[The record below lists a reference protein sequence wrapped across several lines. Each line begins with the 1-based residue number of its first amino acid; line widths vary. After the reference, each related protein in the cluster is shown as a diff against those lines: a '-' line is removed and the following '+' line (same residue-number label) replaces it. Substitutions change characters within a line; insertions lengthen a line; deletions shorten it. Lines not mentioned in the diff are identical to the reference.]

1 MNKGPSKENIKS
13 NFSRRGS
20 LTGFKIIEKKQLASG
35 ISMLDI
41 EAPLIADKVRPGQ
54 FVVVIADEKS
64 ERIPLTIAD
73 WDKDKGSIRIIVQE
87 AGYSTKKIT
96 SFLKGKS
103 FFGVL
108 GPLGHPSP
116 IKKIG
121 NFIGIGG
128 GVGIAEMFPIAR
140 GYKEA
145 SNRVITIIGARD
157 KDTLIL
163 EDKLKSVSDELFIAT
178 DDGSMGEKGFVTD
191 VLKKILDSH
200 KELNKD
206 NTLIYAVGPVK
217 MMEAVAKLTRDKN
230 LKTLVS
236 LNPIMVDATGM
247 CGACRVVVAGKTRF
261 ACVEGPE
268 FDAHE
273 VDFKNLLKRLDQHK
287 NLEHKCKLMEY

>member
-1 MNKGPSKENIKS
+1 MY
-13 NFSRRGS
+13 
-20 LTGFKIIEKKQLASG
+20 KIVDKKQLASG
-35 ISMLDI
+35 ITALDI
-41 EAPLIADKVRPGQ
+41 EAPLIAEKASPGQ

-73 WDKDKGSIRIIVQE
+73 WDKQEGWIRIIVQE
-87 AGYSTKKIT
+87 AGFSTKKIT
-96 SFLKGKS
+96 NFSKGKNL
-103 FFGVL
+103 FGVL

-116 IKKIG
+116 VRKVG

-128 GVGIAEMFPIAR
+128 GVGIAEMFPVAR

-145 SNRVITIIGARD
+145 SNRVLTIIGARD

-163 EDKLKSVSDELFIAT
+163 EDKLKSVSDELFVAT
-178 DDGSMGEKGFVTD
+178 DDGSKGEKGFVTD
-191 VLKKILDSH
+191 VLKDILDSH

-217 MMEAVAKLTRDKN
+217 MMEAVAKLSRDKN
-230 LKTLVS
+230 IKTLVS

-247 CGACRVVVAGKTRF
+247 CGACRVVVGGKTRF

-273 VDFKNLLKRLDQHK
+273 VDFKSLLKRLDQHK
-287 NLEHKCKLMEY
+287 NLEHKCKLTEY

>member
-1 MNKGPSKENIKS
+1 MNKRPSKNIIKS
-13 NFSRRGS
+13 NFSHPGS
-20 LTGFKIIEKKQLASG
+20 LTGFKIIDKKQLTPG

-41 EAPLIADKVRPGQ
+41 EAPLIANKAKPGQ
-54 FVVVIADEKS
+54 FVVIIADEKS

-73 WDKDKGSIRIIVQE
+73 WNQGLGSIRIIAQE
-87 AGYSTKKIT
+87 VGFSTKKIANF
-96 SFLKGKS
+96 SKGES

-140 GYKEA
+140 GYKQA
-145 SNRVITIIGARD
+145 SNRVISIIGARD

-163 EDKLKSVSDELFIAT
+163 EDKLQSVSDELLVAT
-178 DDGSMGEKGFVTD
+178 DDGSKGEKGFVTD
-191 VLKKILDSH
+191 VLRKTLDSH

-247 CGACRVVVAGKTRF
+247 CGACRVSVAGKTRF
-261 ACVEGPE
+261 ACVDGPE

-273 VDFKNLLKRLDQHK
+273 VDFKSLLKRLDQHRD
-287 NLEHKCKLMEY
+287 LEHKCKLMEY

>member
-1 MNKGPSKENIKS
+1 MY
-13 NFSRRGS
+13 
-20 LTGFKIIEKKQLASG
+20 KIVDKKQLASG
-35 ISMLDI
+35 ITALDI
-41 EAPLIADKVRPGQ
+41 EAPLIAEKAMPGQ

-73 WDKDKGSIRIIVQE
+73 WDKQEGWIRIIVQE
-87 AGYSTKKIT
+87 AGFSTKKIT
-96 SFLKGKS
+96 NFSKGKNL
-103 FFGVL
+103 FGVL

-116 IKKIG
+116 VRKVG

-128 GVGIAEMFPIAR
+128 GVGIAEMFPVAR

-145 SNRVITIIGARD
+145 SNRVLTIIGARD

-163 EDKLKSVSDELFIAT
+163 EDKLKSVSDELFVAT
-178 DDGSMGEKGFVTD
+178 DDGSKGEKGFVTD

-217 MMEAVAKLTRDKN
+217 MMEAVAKLSRDKN
-230 LKTLVS
+230 IKTLVS

-247 CGACRVVVAGKTRF
+247 CGACRVVVGGKTRF

-273 VDFKNLLKRLDQHK
+273 VDFKSLLKRLDQHK
-287 NLEHKCKLMEY
+287 NLEHKCKLTEY

>member
-1 MNKGPSKENIKS
+1 MY
-13 NFSRRGS
+13 
-20 LTGFKIIEKKQLASG
+20 KIVDKKQLASG
-35 ISMLDI
+35 ITALDI
-41 EAPLIADKVRPGQ
+41 EAPLIAEKASPGQ

-73 WDKDKGSIRIIVQE
+73 WDKQEGWIRIIVQE
-87 AGYSTKKIT
+87 AGFSTKKIT
-96 SFLKGKS
+96 NFSKGKNL
-103 FFGVL
+103 FGVL

-116 IKKIG
+116 VRKVG

-128 GVGIAEMFPIAR
+128 GVGIAEMFPVAR

-145 SNRVITIIGARD
+145 SNRVLTIIGARD

-163 EDKLKSVSDELFIAT
+163 EDKLKSVSDELFVAT
-178 DDGSMGEKGFVTD
+178 DDGSKGEKGFVTD
-191 VLKKILDSH
+191 VLKDILDSH

-217 MMEAVAKLTRDKN
+217 MMEAVAKLSRDKN
-230 LKTLVS
+230 IKTLVS

-247 CGACRVVVAGKTRF
+247 CGACRVVVGGKTRF

-273 VDFKNLLKRLDQHK
+273 VDFKSLLKRLDQHK